1 MKKFVIGDIHGN
13 LRGMKQALERSGF
26 NYDTDILISLGDI
39 TDRLPDTFGCVEE
52 FLKIKNSIIVQSN
65 HDIIFRDWL
74 LTGRH
79 YFNWQHGGFQ
89 TLKSYVD
96 ALNDGSDKFYANP
109 KLTGVS
115 YNISPS
121 DIPQSHIDFFVNREN
136 YYIDSDNNL
145 YVHAGFNRHFD
156 ITDILANTERVL
168 LWDRDLWMSAMSY
181 KSMTRKSQEKYP
193 FKMVNNFNKIFI
205 GHTPTLHWDTDYPMN
220 AANVWN
226 MDTGGGFEGGRVSI
240 MNIDTLEIYQSDK
253 TEELYGKFKN
263 L

>member
-26 NYDTDILISLGDI
+26 NYDTDILISLGDVV
-39 TDRLPDTFGCVEE
+39 DRLPDSFGCVEE
-52 FLKIKNSIIVQSN
+52 FLKIKNLVIVQSN

-74 LTGRH
+74 LTGSH
-79 YFNWQHGGFQ
+79 YFNWQHGGFE

-96 ALNDGSDKFYANP
+96 ALNNGSDKFYANP

-115 YNISPS
+115 YNISPI

-136 YYIDSDNNL
+136 YYIDDDNNL

-156 ITDILANTERVL
+156 ITDKLANTESVL
-168 LWDRDLWMSAMSY
+168 LWDRDLWMSALSY

-193 FKMVNNFNKIFI
+193 FKMFNKFNKVFI
-205 GHTPTLHWDTDYPMN
+205 GHTPTLHWNIDYPMN

-226 MDTGGGFEGGRVSI
+226 MDTGAGFKGGKVSV
-240 MNIDTLEIYQSDK
+240 MNIDTLKVFQSDK
-253 TEELYGKFKN
+253 TEELYEEYKN